1 MTQPENRRKQMRLD
15 AKRLLRCA
23 GLAVAIAAM
32 PGAMATI
39 ADAQDYPSQ
48 DIRILCGFP
57 AGSGAD
63 VLVRYFAEKV
73 RQVANR
79 TTIVENKVGAAGN
92 IAAEYTVRAKP
103 DGHTIYIHAGSAI
116 AANMSLFKKPPFDA
130 AKDLRIAATL
140 NKQPFMVMVAAT
152 SPYRTLVELTEA
164 MKQKGEKASYA
175 QSNTS
180 GKVMGELYKQAAG
193 VKAVDVPYRTAND
206 SVNDFLSGALDYGMM
221 DPVFALSQARAG
233 RMRMLAVSTA
243 QRMQA
248 VPDIPTMAE
257 AGVPGVELLTWFAV
271 MVPAATPKPVVDKL
285 NTWFNQVLGTEETK
299 KFLNSFGGDPF
310 ISTPEE
316 GQALFV
322 KQVKD
327 WEGYIQAAKIPQM

>member
-1 MTQPENRRKQMRLD
+1 MRRT
-15 AKRLLRCA
+15 AKWLKHAAATALLVAALVPAPA
-23 GLAVAIAAM
+23 G
-32 PGAMATI
+32 
-39 ADAQDYPSQ
+39 AQDYPSQ

-73 RQVANR
+73 RHVANR

-130 AKDLRIAATL
+130 AKNLQIAATI
-140 NKQPFMVMVAAT
+140 NKQPFMVMVAAG
-152 SPYRTLVELTEA
+152 SPYKTLAELTEA
-164 MKQKGEKASYA
+164 MKRKGEKASYA

-193 VKAVDVPYRTAND
+193 LKAVDVPYRTAND
-206 SVNDFLSGALDYGMM
+206 SLNDFQSGAIDYGTM

-233 RMRMLAVSTA
+233 RLRMLAVSTA

-248 VPDIPTMAE
+248 IPDIPTMTE

-271 MVPAATPKPVVDKL
+271 MVPAATPKPIVSKL
-285 NTWFNQVLGTEETK
+285 NTWFNQVLGTDETK
-299 KFLNSFGGDPF
+299 AFLNSFGGDPF
-310 ISTPEE
+310 TSTPEE
-316 GQALFV
+316 GQALFT
-322 KQVKD
+322 KQVKE

>member
-1 MTQPENRRKQMRLD
+1 
-15 AKRLLRCA
+15 
-23 GLAVAIAAM
+23 
-32 PGAMATI
+32 
-39 ADAQDYPSQ
+39 
-48 DIRILCGFP
+48 
-57 AGSGAD
+57 
-63 VLVRYFAEKV
+63 
-73 RQVANR
+73 
-79 TTIVENKVGAAGN
+79 
-92 IAAEYTVRAKP
+92 
-103 DGHTIYIHAGSAI
+103 
-116 AANMSLFKKPPFDA
+116 
-130 AKDLRIAATL
+130 
-140 NKQPFMVMVAAT
+140 
-152 SPYRTLVELTEA
+152 

-180 GKVMGELYKQAAG
+180 GKVMGELYKQATG
-193 VKAVDVPYRTAND
+193 LKAVDVPYRTAND
-206 SVNDFLSGALDYGMM
+206 SVNDFLSGAVDYGTM

-285 NTWFNQVLGTEETK
+285 NSWFNQVLGTEETK

-322 KQVKD
+322 QQVKD
-327 WEGYIQAAKIPQM
+327 WEGYIRAAKIPQM

>member
-1 MTQPENRRKQMRLD
+1 MRRT
-15 AKRLLRCA
+15 AKWLKHAAATALLA
-23 GLAVAIAAM
+23 AAAM
-32 PGAMATI
+32 TVSVG

-73 RQVANR
+73 RHVANR

-130 AKDLRIAATL
+130 AKDLQIAATI
-140 NKQPFMVMVAAT
+140 NKQPFMVVVAAA
-152 SPYRTLVELTEA
+152 SPYKTLADLTEA
-164 MKQKGEKASYA
+164 MKKKGDKASYA

-193 VKAVDVPYRTAND
+193 LKAVDVPYRTAND
-206 SVNDFLSGALDYGMM
+206 SLNDFQSGAIDYGTM
-221 DPVFALSQARAG
+221 DPVFALSQVRAG
-233 RMRMLAVSTA
+233 RLRMLAVSTA

-248 VPDIPTMAE
+248 VPDIPTMTE
-257 AGVPGVELLTWFAV
+257 AGAPGVELLTWFAV
-271 MVPAATPKPVVDKL
+271 MVPSATPKPVVAKL
-285 NTWFNQVLGTEETK
+285 NAWFNQVLATEETK
-299 KFLNSFGGDPF
+299 NFLNSFGGDPF

-316 GQALFV
+316 GQALFT
-322 KQVKD
+322 KQVKE
-327 WEGYIQAAKIPQM
+327 WEGYVQAAKIPQM